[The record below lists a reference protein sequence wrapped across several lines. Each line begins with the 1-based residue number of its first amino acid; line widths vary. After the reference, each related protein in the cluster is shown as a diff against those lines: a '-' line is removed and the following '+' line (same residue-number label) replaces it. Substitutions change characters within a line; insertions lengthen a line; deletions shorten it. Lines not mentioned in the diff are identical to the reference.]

1 MEDDHVM
8 GLRSLLTYVL
18 GVLSRIAA
26 LTLLRVFCALV
37 SIILLAH
44 LVITFFGR
52 ALLPLGM
59 ELSAFLVFA
68 AVAAGAVSRVVSRAR
83 NACEEKPL
91 DEETTDEIAAKEPA
105 GSAQKENAEPGH
117 PRSLPEEPAGEPAPQ
132 WTATAPRRLRTW
144 FGRRLSLVARM
155 AWRLMAMAAL
165 VGLWWAGAE
174 HGRAYYARA
183 KIEFLR
189 LQARIE
195 MGDIAKTLAGD
206 IQAGEVTVEPAT
218 FPQWLKDNVSKKGQS
233 FNGLDPFGQPYILEE
248 APSGYALISAGPD
261 GTYGTADDLKQF
273 IPTGSNPAR

>member
-117 PRSLPEEPAGEPAPQ
+117 PRSLPEEPAGEPAPTQ
-132 WTATAPRRLRTW
+132 RGQV
-144 FGRRLSLVARM
+144 FIVSLMR
-155 AWRLMAMAAL
+155 
-165 VGLWWAGAE
+165 
-174 HGRAYYARA
+174 
-183 KIEFLR
+183 
-189 LQARIE
+189 
-195 MGDIAKTLAGD
+195 
-206 IQAGEVTVEPAT
+206 P
-218 FPQWLKDNVSKKGQS
+218 
-233 FNGLDPFGQPYILEE
+233 
-248 APSGYALISAGPD
+248 
-261 GTYGTADDLKQF
+261 
-273 IPTGSNPAR
+273 